1 MVIFIVFLLLLLIGP
16 KELKNRLTIMIVPH
30 SEKKIL
36 NIQISNLVLIMFS
49 FTLLITIALSIY
61 SIIDT
66 NKLIQMSNK
75 YKNTIQ
81 NELPNIFI
89 SK

>member
-1 MVIFIVFLLLLLIGP
+1 
-16 KELKNRLTIMIVPH
+16 MIVPH